1 MVIKI
6 KHYLVD
12 SENVNDNWLM
22 LLELADEKDE
32 MIIFYTKNSPHM
44 SYSSVIK
51 LLQQRRTLQF
61 EECYEGQNAL
71 DFQLISYL
79 GYLIGKDEDKTSEF
93 IVMSN
98 DTGFDPA
105 VRYWKQKGFLVNR
118 INVNYCKLTLQRQ
131 YRRRTSL
138 YRTGCRRICSSC
150 STCKRNF
157 PRKIHRF

>member
-1 MVIKI
+1 MIKI

-105 VRYWKQKGFLVNR
+105 VRY
-118 INVNYCKLTLQRQ
+118 
-131 YRRRTSL
+131 
-138 YRTGCRRICSSC
+138 
-150 STCKRNF
+150 
-157 PRKIHRF
+157 

>member
-22 LLELADEKDE
+22 LLELADEKDK

-79 GYLIGKDEDKTSEF
+79 GYLI
-93 IVMSN
+93 
-98 DTGFDPA
+98 
-105 VRYWKQKGFLVNR
+105 
-118 INVNYCKLTLQRQ
+118 
-131 YRRRTSL
+131 
-138 YRTGCRRICSSC
+138 
-150 STCKRNF
+150 
-157 PRKIHRF
+157 